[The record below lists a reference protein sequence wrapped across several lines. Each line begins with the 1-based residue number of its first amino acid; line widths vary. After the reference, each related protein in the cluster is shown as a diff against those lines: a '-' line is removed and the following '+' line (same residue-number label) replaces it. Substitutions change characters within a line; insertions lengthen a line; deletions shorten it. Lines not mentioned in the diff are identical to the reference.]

1 MKTKGLQLMKLSE
14 MVGAAGPQEGL
25 NRLLLR
31 CGNNVIKSGA
41 SDHQYRSLSSVN
53 RKKSI
58 IKK

>member
-1 MKTKGLQLMKLSE
+1 MKLSE